1 MKVYTKTGDEGLTS
15 LFSGERVEKD
25 SPRVEVYGTV
35 DEINSALAMARTF
48 SDVKEIREK
57 IFELQKILP
66 HLMAD
71 LASLNRPKMI
81 TSADVAKLEEE
92 IDFLEEN
99 LPPLKS
105 FVIPGDT
112 KAGACL
118 DLARTITRRAERKLY
133 KLSRFEAIYEV
144 DRIFINRLSDYLFML
159 MRAEDYAAA
168 KKSAVVV

>member
-35 DEINSALAMARTF
+35 DEINSALAMARSF

-57 IFELQKILP
+57 IFDLQKILP
-66 HLMAD
+66 RLMAD
-71 LASLNRPKMI
+71 LASLNRPKML
-81 TSADVAKLEEE
+81 TAADVSKLEKE

-99 LPPLKS
+99 LPPLNS

-133 KLSRFEAIYEV
+133 KLSRFEAIFEI

-159 MRAEDYAAA
+159 MRAEDFAAA
-168 KKSAVVV
+168 KKSAVSV

>member
-25 SPRVEVYGTV
+25 SPRVELYGTV
-35 DEINSALAMARTF
+35 DEINSALAMARSF
-48 SDVKEIREK
+48 SNVEEIRKK
-57 IFELQKILP
+57 IFELQQILP
-66 HLMAD
+66 RLMAD
-71 LASLNRPKMI
+71 LASLNRPKML
-81 TSADVAKLEEE
+81 TAADVSNLEQE

-99 LPPLKS
+99 LPPLKN

-118 DLARTITRRAERKLY
+118 DLARTITRRAERNLY
-133 KLSRFEAIYEV
+133 KLSRFEAIFEV

-168 KKSAVVV
+168 KKSAVSV

>member
-1 MKVYTKTGDEGLTS
+1 MKVYTKTGDDGLTS
-15 LFSGERVEKD
+15 LFSGERIEKD
-25 SPRVEVYGTV
+25 SPRVEVYGTI
-35 DEINSALAMARTF
+35 DEVNSALAMARSF
-48 SDVKEIREK
+48 SEVKEIKEK

-66 HLMAD
+66 RLMAD

-81 TSADVAKLEEE
+81 TSADVSNLEQE

-118 DLARTITRRAERKLY
+118 DLARTVTRRAERKLY
-133 KLSRFEAIYEV
+133 QLSRFETVFEV

-159 MRAEDYAAA
+159 MRAEDYSVA
-168 KKSAVVV
+168 KKSAVTV

>member
-35 DEINSALAMARTF
+35 DEINSALAMARAF
-48 SDVKEIREK
+48 SDVEEIRNK

-66 HLMAD
+66 RLMAD
-71 LASLNRPKMI
+71 LASLNKPKMI
-81 TSADVAKLEEE
+81 TSADIENLEKE
-92 IDFLEEN
+92 IDFLTEN

-112 KAGACL
+112 KAGSFL
-118 DLARTITRRAERKLY
+118 DLARTITRRAERKLC
-133 KLSRFEAIYEV
+133 KLSRFEEISEV
-144 DRIFINRLSDYLFML
+144 EKIFINRLSDYLFML

-168 KKSAVVV
+168 KKSAVLV

>member
-1 MKVYTKTGDEGLTS
+1 MKVYTKTGDEGVTS
-15 LFSGERVEKD
+15 LFTGERIEKD

-35 DEINSALAMARTF
+35 DEINSALAMARSF
-48 SDVKEIREK
+48 SNVEEIREK

-66 HLMAD
+66 RLMAD
-71 LASLNRPKMI
+71 LASLNGKKMLND
-81 TSADVAKLEEE
+81 ADISKIEQE
-92 IDFLEEN
+92 IDFLEEK
-99 LPPLKS
+99 LPPLKN

-133 KLSRFEAIYEV
+133 KLSRFEEISET

-159 MRAEDYAAA
+159 MRTEDYFAA
-168 KKSAVVV
+168 KKSAVLV